1 MSKRILL
8 KGIVQGVGCRQYCIR
23 YARKNLFSGCV
34 SNLRDGNVELL
45 LDDSGR
51 SEGEISHLIS
61 DLKHNS
67 SGYIFYGR
75 IDEIEVLDYKGQI
88 RGDYRF

>member
-51 SEGEISHLIS
+51 SEGEISRITSYNVCYTKLLRIQL
-61 DLKHNS
+61 LKAQN
-67 SGYIFYGR
+67 F
-75 IDEIEVLDYKGQI
+75 L
-88 RGDYRF
+88 